1 MATSCDPF
9 LGEKRYDDRFY
20 ISSYPFSEYGRKWWY
35 CDPQCKPKKG
45 DWVGFWIALKKSLT
59 SDEIQSIFDCIWNV
73 AENHSD
79 TIHLETIE
87 YSNFPDIRFLVAF
100 KRDSELSLHDWMYN
114 IFCQCFNN
122 ECGKPYDER
131 EYIDWINYMGADRD
145 WAILEWSGK
154 VNNLSPDECAYVT
167 AYNHGR
173 VPGDIQFVAVDR
185 VGTTVRFIKCFNVTL
200 APDQSYNLEACLDIK
215 ERPDYWSLWV
225 IPFPSE
231 DCSYWEREYPKSP
244 NGLRVSTPP
253 EQPPEQPPPE
263 QPPPEQPEMLAQIPT
278 WMLVAAGIAVVVL
291 VFVAMEEMESV

>member
-59 SDEIQSIFDCIWNV
+59 SDEIQSIFDCISNV

-100 KRDSELSLHDWMYN
+100 KKDSEQSLHDWMYN

-154 VNNLSPDECAYVT
+154 VQFLPPDECASVAACNY
-167 AYNHGR
+167 GR
-173 VPGDIQFVAVDR
+173 VPGTIQFVAVDK
-185 VGTTVRFIKCFNVTL
+185 VGITTRFIKCFNVTL
-200 APDQSYNLEACLDIK
+200 APNQSYNLQACLDVR
-215 ERPDYWSLWV
+215 ERPDDWSLWV
-225 IPFPSE
+225 IPFPWE
-231 DCSYWEREYPKSP
+231 DCSFWEREYPKSP

-253 EQPPEQPPPE
+253 EQP
-263 QPPPEQPEMLAQIPT
+263 EMPAQIPT

-291 VFVAMEEMESV
+291 VFVAMEKMESV